1 MVVGPD
7 TMRDVSAAQYDEVEE
22 LLNAAFPTDA
32 EARLVRKLRSDGDML
47 LEFQKPWEGRIG
59 GYFALSRMQA
69 PAGWACLAPMAV
81 RPEWQGG
88 KLAGGNP
95 NMVVGE
101 AQDEAYRRPWRF
113 GSRML
118 QQLAGL
124 YEMTLD
130 GLLDEMPNQLPEAI
144 VVLGEPSFYGR
155 HGFDLARAQ
164 KLRSPYPLSH
174 TLILKRGEDVPEQSL
189 IYPAAFAEL

>member
-7 TMRDVSAAQYDEVEE
+7 TMWEVTAAQFDEVEE
-22 LLNAAFPTDA
+22 LLKAAFPTDA
-32 EARLVRKLRSDGDML
+32 EARLVRQLRADGDML

-69 PAGWACLAPMAV
+69 PVGWACLAPMAV

-88 KLAGGNP
+88 KLAEANP
-95 NMVVGE
+95 NMEVGG

-118 QQLAGL
+118 QQLAGVF
-124 YEMTLD
+124 EMPLESVP
-130 GLLDEMPNQLPEAI
+130 DEMPEAI
-144 VVLGEPSFYGR
+144 VVLGEPRFYGR
-155 HGFDLARAQ
+155 YGFDLARAQ

-174 TLILKRGEDVPEQSL
+174 TLILKRGADLPEEKL
-189 IYPAAFAEL
+189 IYPAEFSKL